1 MIHKWFASRCVW
13 PNRGATATHRSL
25 NARAAYVKNWELR
38 QRQCTYNYA
47 SGKSQCV
54 KTPQSSSSAV
64 CCNQHCAGIVECSC
78 NILELNRIVLSPNGR
93 FWDCA
98 AIAVSERHTHVRT
111 DEHNSVA
118 TQPVYQFDRPQAL
131 DNVML
136 LNVYCTTTVDP
147 FKSLPFPTPNKIK
160 KNKIIRTINVVKSIH
175 SLRLQYSKQTTET
188 SHGILWAVRA
198 FKCGANSSIT
208 STTYLALG
216 QRVCD
221 DVTTVNSKKSR
232 ASDSA
237 YVAAINLWQVPATV
251 NAGFSAINVNNSC
264 QSLSLS
270 IQWGLLLLIGSCAIC
285 TYSGKRWASHWMSW
299 CEMFGTLWKY
309 T

>member
-98 AIAVSERHTHVRT
+98 AIAISERHTHVRT
-111 DEHNSVA
+111 DENNTVA

-160 KNKIIRTINVVKSIH
+160 KKKIKSSELLT
-175 SLRLQYSKQTTET
+175 SLNQYTASACSTQNRPQKQ
-188 SHGILWAVRA
+188 AMA
-198 FKCGANSSIT
+198 
-208 STTYLALG
+208 YYG
-216 QRVCD
+216 QC
-221 DVTTVNSKKSR
+221 
-232 ASDSA
+232 AP
-237 YVAAINLWQVPATV
+237 L
-251 NAGFSAINVNNSC
+251 NAGRIVA
-264 QSLSLS
+264 
-270 IQWGLLLLIGSCAIC
+270 LLPPR
-285 TYSGKRWASHWMSW
+285 TWR
-299 CEMFGTLWKY
+299 
-309 T
+309 